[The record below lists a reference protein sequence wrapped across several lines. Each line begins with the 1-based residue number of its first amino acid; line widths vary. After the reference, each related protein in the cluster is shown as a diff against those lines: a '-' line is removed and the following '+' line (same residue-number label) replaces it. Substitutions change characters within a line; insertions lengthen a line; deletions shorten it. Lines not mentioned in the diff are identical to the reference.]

1 MLEEDEKQMARLL
14 GFLGGKQDNAYT
26 IKFTDKLDE
35 AINNMALVDEQTKA
49 DFIRD
54 AVIGKILKEKQR
66 FDRMTLVFGNT
77 TETLESNRCLGITAE
92 DIKKA

>member
-1 MLEEDEKQMARLL
+1 MLEEDEKQMARSL
-14 GFLGGKQDNAYT
+14 GFLDGKQDNPYT

-49 DFIRD
+49 DFVRD
-54 AVIGKILKEKQR
+54 AVIEKILKEKQR
-66 FDRMTLVFGNT
+66 FDRMRLVFGNT
-77 TETLESNRCLGITAE
+77 TETLADNGSLGTTTE